1 MDVLGLLGIIVA
13 IAVLILLVYKGIN
26 VIIVGPLS
34 AMIVIIFNN
43 INLVVGY
50 RDYYMGGLGGFVT
63 GQWPIYLWG
72 SVFGVI
78 YQLSGGAASI
88 AGLISKI
95 FRGNKAKAG
104 VFTSILIVIV
114 SGLLMAYGGIS
125 GIVLMFVLM
134 PMTLEILKESGIP
147 RKMAPGILLGGLA
160 TAGLCMPG
168 SPQQQNVVPMTYLN
182 TPSTAAMI
190 PGFIGGIVVLSL
202 NILFLTHEAKKE
214 IRLGHSDENTLET
227 NGKNESPLPNP
238 LLSLL
243 PLIVTFICFNA
254 FKVYIGYCLIIG
266 ICCGIAVFYKQIF
279 NKEAFKTIIDIAVPQ
294 AAFLVFASA
303 SLSGFGT
310 VVGKTEAFTQL
321 SGALSQIGGP
331 PLLITMFAFM
341 IVTAICGSGPAAMG
355 AGLPIFADTFV
366 SMGVNLSALHRVA
379 SFCGT
384 TLDTLPTNAGFI
396 AATGLANKP
405 ANESYKYVG
414 VCTVVNTTIATL
426 VVTLLLI
433 FFPYLA

>member
-1 MDVLGLLGIIVA
+1 MSILGLLGIIIS
-13 IAVLILLVYKGIN
+13 IAVLIILVYKGIN

-34 AMIVIIFNN
+34 AMIVLIFNG
-43 INLVVGY
+43 IDMVVGY
-50 RDYYMGGLGGFVT
+50 RDYYLGGLGGFVT

-88 AGLISKI
+88 AHFISKI
-95 FRGNKAKAG
+95 FKGNKEKAG
-104 VFTSILIVIV
+104 VFTSILIIIL
-114 SGLLMAYGGIS
+114 SGILMSYGGIS

-134 PMTLEILKESGIP
+134 PMTLEIMKENNIP

-168 SPQQQNVVPMTYLN
+168 SPQQQNVIPMTYLN

-202 NILFLTHEAKKE
+202 NLIYLTMSAKKE
-214 IRLGHSDENTLET
+214 LSLGNTDENSADRA
-227 NGKNESPLPNP
+227 GKNTGDLPNA
-238 LLSLL
+238 LLSFV
-243 PLIVTFICFNA
+243 PLIVTFVLFNV
-254 FKVYIGYCLIIG
+254 FKLYIGYCLIIG
-266 ICCGIAVFYKQIF
+266 ICCGLLVFYKRLC
-279 NKEAFKTIIDIAVPQ
+279 NKKSLKELVDISVPQ

-310 VVGKTEAFTQL
+310 VVGKTESFAQL
-321 SGALSQIGGP
+321 SDTLASMGGP
-331 PLLITMFAFM
+331 PLLIAMFAFM
-341 IVTAICGSGPAAMG
+341 IVTGICGSGPAAMG
-355 AGLPIFADTFV
+355 AGLPIFANVFA

-396 AATGLANKP
+396 AATGLAKKP

-414 VCTVVNTTIATL
+414 VCTVINTTIAT
-426 VVTLLLI
+426 VVVALLLI
-433 FFPYLA
+433 LFPNLA